1 MLRRGS
7 IFVVVELVQVSL
19 LAYRPCSV
27 FNFFLSEFRVQVVAT
42 AMHATVS
49 VHRTPHQTHSMRT
62 FFSCVHAPSPVH
74 LHWLKISEC
83 VPKVISSLMS
93 CLSLV
98 FPTSRLSAFPFY
110 LVSDHDDYANRNPN
124 KKPCVTSLRGE
135 HGRLDDWTSNTFIT
149 QETTDNIV
157 MWEHGSALSIG
168 CTSGLRF
175 CWRPRG
181 LNINLGVRGG
191 EFYVF
196 SEVEHSS
203 P

>member
-1 MLRRGS
+1 MRTGLAQSS
-7 IFVVVELVQVSL
+7 IFS
-19 LAYRPCSV
+19 
-27 FNFFLSEFRVQVVAT
+27 SEFRVQVVAT
-42 AMHATVS
+42 AMHATWS

-83 VPKVISSLMS
+83 VPNVISSLMS
-93 CLSLV
+93 CLPLV

-149 QETTDNIV
+149 QVTTDKYCHV
-157 MWEHGSALSIG
+157 GTRLSIVDWVYFRTQILLA
-168 CTSGLRF
+168 TSRTQHQ
-175 CWRPRG
+175 PRE
-181 LNINLGVRGG
+181 R
-191 EFYVF
+191 E
-196 SEVEHSS
+196 
-203 P
+203 